1 MKKLSFLL
9 AVLLLTCGFKYSYAK
24 GQDTILV
31 GFWNMENFYDT
42 LDDKKINDE
51 EFLPDAKKH
60 WTSDRFETKCKN
72 HAKVI
77 LEMNSGKGLDVMGMA
92 EIENRGVVEALINK
106 MPDCNYGIAHMDSPD
121 ERGIDCAL
129 IFKSAVFDL
138 VSVVGDTVFL
148 PTKYPTRLILHVV
161 LKDKKNDEV
170 LHVFVN
176 HWPSRRG
183 GQDESVINRITAASV
198 LRKDVD
204 ALLAK
209 DKNANI
215 VIMGDFNDEP
225 TNVSI
230 DSVLAA
236 GHYMPTAPDAKTT
249 LQNLAWER
257 KSKGEG
263 TLKYRNEWDLLDQ
276 IIVSNPLVGK
286 NKISYLN
293 GSFTIY
299 KQDYMIETEER
310 YAGSPLPTYG
320 GNKYLGGY
328 SDHFPVFAKFLVSGK

>member
-1 MKKLSFLL
+1 MKKLSFFL
-9 AVLLLTCGFKYSYAK
+9 AVLLVTCGFKYSFAK

-51 EFLPDAKKH
+51 EFLPDSKKH
-60 WTSDRFETKCKN
+60 WTSERFETKCLN

-77 LEMNSGKGLDVMGMA
+77 LEMNAGKGLDVMGMA
-92 EIENRGVVEALINK
+92 EIENRGVVEALIKK

-129 IFKSAVFDL
+129 IYKNAKFDL
-138 VSVVGDTVFL
+138 VSLVGDTVLL
-148 PTKYPTRLILHVV
+148 PTKYPTRLILHVE
-161 LKDKKNDEV
+161 LKDKDNGEV

-183 GQDESVINRITAASV
+183 GQDESTINRITAASV

-215 VIMGDFNDEP
+215 IIMGDFNDEP

-236 GHYMPTAPDAKTT
+236 GHFTSAAADAKTT

-263 TLKYRNEWDLLDQ
+263 TLKYRSEWDLLDQ

-299 KQDYMIETEER
+299 KKDYMVETEEK

-320 GNKYLGGY
+320 GNRYLGGY

>member
-1 MKKLSFLL
+1 MKKLSFFFVLILL
-9 AVLLLTCGFKYSYAK
+9 SGGLKYSYAK
-24 GQDTILV
+24 GQDTILI

-51 EFLPDAKKH
+51 EFLPDAKKQ
-60 WTSDRFETKCKN
+60 WTSERFITKCKH
-72 HAKVI
+72 HAQVI
-77 LEMNSGKGLDVMGMA
+77 LEMNSGKGLDIMGMA
-92 EIENRGVVEALINK
+92 EIENRSVVEDLIK
-106 MPDCNYGIAHMDSPD
+106 QMPDCNYGIAHMDSPD

-129 IFKSAVFDL
+129 IFKNGVFNL
-138 VSVVGDTVFL
+138 VSVVGDTVVL
-148 PTKYPTRLILHVV
+148 PDKHPTRLILHVV
-161 LKDKKNDEV
+161 LQNKKNDEL

-183 GQDESVINRITAASV
+183 GSDESAINRNTAAAT
-198 LRKDVD
+198 LRKEVE

-209 DKNANI
+209 EKNADI

-230 DSVLAA
+230 DSVLQA
-236 GHYMPTAPDAKTT
+236 GHYTSAASDAKTN

-263 TLKYRNEWDLLDQ
+263 TLKYRSEWDLLDQ
-276 IIVSNPLVGK
+276 IIVSNSMVAK
-286 NKISYLN
+286 SKISYLN

-299 KQDYMIETEER
+299 KQDYMIEKDER

-320 GNKYLGGY
+320 GSKYLGGY
-328 SDHFPVFAKFLVSGK
+328 SDHFPVFAKFIVVGR

>member
-9 AVLLLTCGFKYSYAK
+9 IIVLLTGFKFSFAK

-42 LDDKKINDE
+42 LRDKRISDE
-51 EFLPDAKKH
+51 EFLPDSKKH
-60 WTSDRFETKCKN
+60 WTSERYITKCKH
-72 HAKVI
+72 HAQVI
-77 LEMNSGKGLDVMGMA
+77 LEMNSGKGLDILGMS
-92 EIENRGVVEALINK
+92 EIENRGVVEDLIK
-106 MPDCNYGIAHMDSPD
+106 QMPECNYGIAHIDSPD

-129 IFKSAVFDL
+129 IFKSGVFNL
-138 VSVVGDTVFL
+138 VSVVGDTVVL
-148 PTKYPTRLILHVV
+148 PDKHPTRLILHVV
-161 LKDKKNDEV
+161 LQNKKSNE
-170 LHVFVN
+170 LLNVFVN

-183 GQDESVINRITAASV
+183 GSDESQINRITAAQV

-204 ALLAK
+204 AVLAK
-209 DKNANI
+209 NKDANI

-236 GHYMPTAPDAKTT
+236 GHYSSASRDAKKT

-276 IIVSNPLVGK
+276 IIVSNPMVEK
-286 NKISYLN
+286 SNISYLN

-299 KQDYMIETEER
+299 KRDYMIETEEK

-328 SDHFPVFAKFLVSGK
+328 SDHFPVFAKFIVRIK